1 MSAAGKGYAS
11 AVVGPM
17 ADGNPAVPIRHMDF
31 GFDKAPLNPHFYDDN
46 AFASAFFMAFS
57 AVIPQGERFFI
68 EAVRHYRKRIHDPE
82 LQARVTGFIGQEA
95 MHGKEHDAANNAYSR
110 MGYPVMRLDRLTRD
124 GLRRLSKVLPKP
136 ARLSVTVALEHYT
149 AIISEYV
156 LGHADVHE
164 KFDRQTADFV
174 LWHMMEETEHKAVAY
189 DVYERHVGSYALRA
203 GTMIPTTVILI
214 AALASMQVMLMAS
227 DGSLRNPRLWRQH
240 LHGFAMIY
248 GPRGLFGKVAPKLL
262 DYFKPG
268 FHPNHHDTTVLLDK
282 FQEKFFGE
290 AGELREQLLKTVIP
304 PVRRAA

>member
-1 MSAAGKGYAS
+1 MNTAGKSGIA
-11 AVVGPM
+11 GPM

-31 GFDKAPLNPHFYDDN
+31 GFDKSPMNPHFYDDN

-57 AVIPQGERFFI
+57 AMIPQGERFFI
-68 EAVRHYRKRIHDPE
+68 EAVRHYRKRIDDPE

-110 MGYPVMRLDRLTRD
+110 MGYPVIRMDRLTRD

-136 ARLSVTVALEHYT
+136 ARLSATVALEHYT

-156 LGHADVHE
+156 LGSAAVHE
-164 KFDRQTADFV
+164 KFDRQTGDFV

-189 DVYERHVGSYALRA
+189 DVYEKYVGSYALRA
-203 GTMIPTTVILI
+203 GTMIPATVILI
-214 AALASMQVMLMAS
+214 AALASMQMMLMVS
-227 DGSLRNPRLWRQH
+227 EGSLRNPRLWRQH
-240 LHGFAMIY
+240 LRGFAMIY
-248 GPRGLFGKVAPKLL
+248 GPRGLFGTVAPKIL

-268 FHPNHHDTTVLLDK
+268 FHPNHHDTTALLEK

-304 PVRRAA
+304 PVRRVA